1 MARQDHFMKTSPDF
15 LEVTRCFADDES
27 VRLIDFRL
35 FMAGALV
42 SLTGYLLYRVSL
54 HELWL

>member
-1 MARQDHFMKTSPDF
+1 MKTSPDF